1 MTALRIGQS
10 HWTHWTRRARWPAGA
25 LAMLWLAACT
35 VGPDYVRPSV
45 DAPQAWRTAP
55 DPGWRVAD
63 PGHAPLQPDWWR
75 TFGIARLDD
84 LEQQALDGNQTLRA
98 ASAHYEQAQATLAS
112 VASTQAPQVDLNG
125 GLARE
130 RVSAD
135 RPQTNY
141 ATPNTSTVQNDVTT
155 GIGASYD
162 IDLFGRIRREVEAQ
176 TASTEQASDDLANAR
191 LVVTTDLATAY
202 FALRE
207 LDAEIDVLDRSTVLQ
222 QKALAFVTAQHDS
235 GAVSGLDVLQQQS
248 ELDATRTQRQL
259 LVNQRAQF
267 DTEIAAL
274 IGVPAPQFTI
284 APAVELPPIPVLPTG
299 MPSDLLQRRPDVAS
313 AERAMAAANASIG
326 VARAA
331 YFPDLTLSPQLG
343 WESTR
348 FASLFG
354 APALAWSIG
363 ASAGEVLF
371 DGGKRAAGVAFAR
384 AGYVAAEAN
393 YRQTVLDAFQQV
405 QRAVTGLAVLDDAHA
420 RAHEGVVDAQ
430 HLLSL
435 ANDRYAGGLTA
446 FINVLD
452 AEQQLLTAQRTEVQ
466 IAGDQ
471 AALVVQL
478 AKALGGG
485 WRPDAARQNGGVG
498 QTAQAAPATPAT
510 PAAASPDNPRM

>member
-1 MTALRIGQS
+1 MTGMLNRRRGAAVVRPLAASLVALVTLG
-10 HWTHWTRRARWPAGA
+10 
-25 LAMLWLAACT
+25 LAACT
-35 VGPDYVRPSV
+35 VGPNYVRPQV
-45 DAPQAWRTAP
+45 DAPQAWRTASAP
-55 DPGWRVAD
+55 PGWRPAA
-63 PGHAPLQPDWWR
+63 PGHAPLDPDWW
-75 TFGIARLDD
+75 TIFGSTRLDS
-84 LEQQALDGNQTLRA
+84 LEQQALAGNQTLRA
-98 ASAHYEQAQATLAS
+98 ASAHYDQARALLAS
-112 VASTQAPQVDLNG
+112 VSSSAAPEIDLNG
-125 GLARE
+125 SAARAKI
-130 RVSAD
+130 SAD
-135 RPQTNY
+135 RPQLNY
-141 ATPNTSTVQNDVTT
+141 GTLNQSTVQNDLST

-162 IDLFGRIRREVEAQ
+162 VDLFGRIRREIEASS
-176 TASTEQASDDLANAR
+176 ASAEQSADDLANAR

-207 LDAEIDVLDRSTVLQ
+207 LDAEIDVLDRSTALQ

-248 ELDATRTQRQL
+248 QLDATRTQRQL

-267 DTEIAAL
+267 DSAIAAL
-274 IGVPAPQFTI
+274 IGVPAPDFTI
-284 APAVELPPIPVLPTG
+284 APAVEMPPIPELPAG
-299 MPSDLLQRRPDVAS
+299 VPSDLLQRRPDIAS

-331 YFPDLTLSPQLG
+331 YFPDLTLSPQIG
-343 WESTR
+343 WEATR

-371 DGGKRAAGVAFAR
+371 DGGRRAAGVAFAQ
-384 AGYVAAEAN
+384 AGYVAAEAT
-393 YRQTVLDAFQQV
+393 YRQAVLDAFQQV
-405 QRAVTGLAVLDDAHA
+405 QRAVTGLAVLDDAQHRA
-420 RAHEGVVDAQ
+420 RAGVEDAK

-466 IAGDQ
+466 IAGSQ

-485 WRPDAARQNGGVG
+485 WQGGAAVGKPVRPA
-498 QTAQAAPATPAT
+498 TAQHAATGT
-510 PAAASPDNPRM
+510 GNG